1 MNLPAQLKLLV
12 IDDDDI
18 ARMNV
23 ERMLGKSDAEGRD
36 YRFVMTRSKA
46 EGLAALQA
54 EQFDC
59 LLLDFRLPDGDGLEL
74 LAEAA
79 ATHLRLPPT
88 VLMTTLNDRQ
98 TALKAL
104 SLGAQDYLVKGEF
117 TQAMLVRA
125 IQYGIQRDQLVQ
137 ERDRLLREL
146 QAAIENIKTLKG
158 LLPVCSSCKK
168 IRDDSGYWDAVDSYI
183 VKHGLA
189 TVSHSLCPTCIRQM
203 YPGMADKI
211 IAATAAEE
219 RRTNPSTPG

>member
-1 MNLPAQLKLLV
+1 
-12 IDDDDI
+12 
-18 ARMNV
+18 
-23 ERMLGKSDAEGRD
+23 
-36 YRFVMTRSKA
+36 
-46 EGLAALQA
+46 LQA

-203 YPGMADKI
+203 YPAMADKI

>member
-18 ARMNV
+18 DRMNV

-88 VLMTTLNDRQ
+88 VLMTTLNDRP

-117 TQAMLVRA
+117 TKAMLVRA

-146 QAAIENIKTLKG
+146 QSAIENIKTLKG

-168 IRDDSGYWDAVDSYI
+168 IRDDSGYWDAVDAYI

-211 IAATAAEE
+211 IAATAAEV
-219 RRTNPSTPG
+219 RRNNPSTPG

>member
-1 MNLPAQLKLLV
+1 
-12 IDDDDI
+12 
-18 ARMNV
+18 
-23 ERMLGKSDAEGRD
+23 
-36 YRFVMTRSKA
+36 VMTRSKA

-79 ATHLRLPPT
+79 ATRLRLPPT

-146 QAAIENIKTLKG
+146 QTAIENIKTLKG

-168 IRDDSGYWDAVDSYI
+168 IRDDSGYWDAVDAYI

-189 TVSHSLCPTCIRQM
+189 TVSHSLCPTCIRQL

-211 IAATAAEE
+211 IAATAAQE
-219 RRTNPSTPG
+219 RRTNQRTTE